1 MLNIEDYQDR
11 FFDTLKNLG
20 PSSMIVPLITEA
32 AVLTGIYYELWYLVA
47 LDQTFFIENM
57 AIHVQSVHKLQ

>member
-20 PSSMIVPLITEA
+20 PSSMINPLITEA

-47 LDQTFFIENM
+47 LDQTFF
-57 AIHVQSVHKLQ
+57 S

>member
-32 AVLTGIYYELWYLVA
+32 AVLTGIYYELWYIVA
-47 LDQTFFIENM
+47 LDQTFFHRKYGN
-57 AIHVQSVHKLQ
+57 AVSACKKWQ